1 MASKNKI
8 SKNKMIEI
16 KDTLFDSEDLDY
28 SLKFLPE
35 STKEKQVHV
44 KAQKKRYLEY
54 FADEMLWTDVQ
65 ICKMMNIDGRRELYL
80 WKTSDKLF
88 MKEIEAI
95 KTYRDSFRQQVN
107 NDFKEKIHRTSL
119 ERISEMLVEIKPE
132 ERKLKSV
139 VQLLADSTKFYSNN
153 KENEKID
160 TRNLSVNV
168 GIDGQVKGLS
178 DEELEKELKKYD

>member
-1 MASKNKI
+1 MSPKNKI

-16 KDTLFDSEDLDY
+16 KDTLFDNEDLDY
-28 SLKFLPE
+28 SLRFLPE

-44 KAQKKRYLEY
+44 KSQKKRYLEY

-65 ICKMMNIDGRRELYL
+65 ICKMMNIDGRRDLYL

-95 KTYRDSFRQQVN
+95 KTYRDSFRHQVN
-107 NDFKEKIHRTSL
+107 EDFKQKIHRTSL
-119 ERISEMLVEIKPE
+119 EKISEMLVEIKPE